1 MVMVV
6 YYVTMTKS
14 NIYYGRM
21 DSDGN
26 YMVIPNFLENGWWIL
41 PNDQGDIVTTDNVVD
56 DSG

>member
-1 MVMVV
+1 MVV

-21 DSDGN
+21 DSYGN